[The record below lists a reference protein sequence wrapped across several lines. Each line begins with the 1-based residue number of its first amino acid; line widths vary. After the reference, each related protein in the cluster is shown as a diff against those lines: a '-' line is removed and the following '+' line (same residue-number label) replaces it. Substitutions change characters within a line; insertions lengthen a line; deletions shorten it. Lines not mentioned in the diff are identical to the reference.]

1 VWWILAAVL
10 VGVEL
15 TSGTFYL
22 LVYGL
27 AAAAAGVA
35 AWLGAGLFMQLL
47 TAGVIAT
54 LGTLA
59 LRHLSMLAVL
69 MIGLLKTSTEGNDLA
84 VAERASNPDTL
95 HRLFEQSR
103 TGEADSFGVPLFLAQ
118 NPNTPPEILAK
129 LAKHNHPAVRVHVAQ
144 HPMTPQEVVAGLSND
159 CASFVREAVEKRLGP
174 NKALQQ
180 ARTPSGVCAA
190 ER

>member
-1 VWWILAAVL
+1 MQTYVVWWILAAVL

-27 AAAAAGVA
+27 AAAAAGIA

-59 LRHLSMLAVL
+59 LRHWKRSTTHPESSVQDMDIGQVVQVESWQAGRGQVKYRGALWDAEAESADVDSARPLVIRAIKGNTLVL
-69 MIGLLKTSTEGNDLA
+69 GN
-84 VAERASNPDTL
+84 
-95 HRLFEQSR
+95 H
-103 TGEADSFGVPLFLAQ
+103 
-118 NPNTPPEILAK
+118 
-129 LAKHNHPAVRVHVAQ
+129 
-144 HPMTPQEVVAGLSND
+144 
-159 CASFVREAVEKRLGP
+159 
-174 NKALQQ
+174 
-180 ARTPSGVCAA
+180 
-190 ER
+190 

>member
-1 VWWILAAVL
+1 MQAYVVWWILAAVL

-59 LRHLSMLAVL
+59 LRHWKRSTSHPESSLQNMDIGQSVLVESWQGGRGQVKYRGALWDAEAESAGVDSTHPLVIRAV
-69 MIGLLKTSTEGNDLA
+69 KGN
-84 VAERASNPDTL
+84 TL
-95 HRLFEQSR
+95 
-103 TGEADSFGVPLFLAQ
+103 
-118 NPNTPPEILAK
+118 ILG
-129 LAKHNHPAVRVHVAQ
+129 N
-144 HPMTPQEVVAGLSND
+144 
-159 CASFVREAVEKRLGP
+159 
-174 NKALQQ
+174 
-180 ARTPSGVCAA
+180 
-190 ER
+190 